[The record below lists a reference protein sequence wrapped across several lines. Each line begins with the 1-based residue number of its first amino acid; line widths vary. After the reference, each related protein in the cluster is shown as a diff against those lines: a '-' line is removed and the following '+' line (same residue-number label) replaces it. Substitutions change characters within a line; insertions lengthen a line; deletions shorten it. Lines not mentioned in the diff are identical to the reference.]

1 MPAKEKV
8 LGDMK
13 LADVLN
19 TPSGRFVLARLLRES
34 GVDGTSY
41 RSDMDAHYTSFREGQ
56 RSMGRF
62 LTDWMIRVNLDGY
75 LKLWKEEILA
85 HGPGNR
91 NS

>member
-1 MPAKEKV
+1 MPANKQSLE
-8 LGDMK
+8 DMK

-34 GVDGTSY
+34 GVGGTSY
-41 RSDMDAHYTSFREGQ
+41 RSDMDTHHTSYREGQ

-75 LKLWKEEILA
+75 LKLWKEEILT